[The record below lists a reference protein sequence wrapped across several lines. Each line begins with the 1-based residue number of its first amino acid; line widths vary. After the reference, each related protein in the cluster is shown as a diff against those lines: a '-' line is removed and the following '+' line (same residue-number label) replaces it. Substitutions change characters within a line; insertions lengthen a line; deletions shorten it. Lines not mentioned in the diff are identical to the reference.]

1 MNHAHRSDRR
11 VAGTVLAVG
20 AAGSLLLLPLSVAP
34 ASAATPAMAAVPQ
47 GITPAGMNSTPV
59 FPVKAS
65 KKEIVSFVL
74 KERNE
79 ASLERK
85 VNAGIY
91 SGFLTVKQ
99 FASTYGQPGSK
110 ISALEKYLR
119 RFHLKV
125 TSYGDGLDV
134 TATGTAGAF
143 NHALSVS
150 QSVFRTAAV
159 PARDGQA
166 ARPAVTFDATRD
178 KPLLPKSIASY
189 VEAVLGLDNYP
200 VAASNALHVQ
210 TTKLT
215 ARQARKAQGTK
226 NGQAATPFT
235 GNLTPANFATQY
247 DLSGPVAAAQGQGQ
261 TLGIITLAAMHP
273 SDAYHFWSA
282 DLGLTTLANRIKLDN
297 VDGGAKFGAKYD
309 SQESTLDVEQSGG
322 VAPQASIIV
331 YQAPNTDYGVIDAY
345 AAAASQNKA
354 GSVSCSWG
362 QSETL
367 LAAEDR
373 AGDETPTLIQAN
385 DEFFLEL
392 AAQGQSSFSAS
403 GDEGAYAATADLGSR
418 NLSVQSTSDSPWTTA
433 TGATTL
439 KGTIPLSTVNVN
451 IAAERAWGWDWAW
464 PHYKDFDQPNGRP
477 YKTEASF
484 AVTFV
489 TGSTG
494 GYSTAEARP
503 GYQQKIKG
511 IGSFHAVPYLKPA
524 DFRRTFGTSLKEPYA
539 WTVWDSKSKS
549 KTPPKVIAGTAK
561 TGRAVPDLSADGDPY
576 TGYELYYG
584 GLQDGWGGTSFV
596 APQLNGSAAVID
608 AYLGHRVGFWNPAI
622 YEFAASGSSP
632 FKPLDTSGASNDNIF
647 YTGTAGALY
656 NAGTGLGTPDLAKLA
671 SDFAGL

>member
-1 MNHAHRSDRR
+1 M
-11 VAGTVLAVG
+11 VAV
-20 AAGSLLLLPLSVAP
+20 S
-34 ASAATPAMAAVPQ
+34 Q
-47 GITPAGMNSTPV
+47 GITPAGLNAKPV

-91 SGFLTVKQ
+91 SHFLTVRQ
-99 FASTYGQPGSK
+99 FANSYGQTGSK
-110 ISALEKYLR
+110 IRALEKYLR
-119 RFHLKV
+119 KFHLKV
-125 TSYGDGLDV
+125 TSYADGIDV

-159 PARDGQA
+159 PAGDGRA

-200 VAASNALHVQ
+200 VDASNALHV
-210 TTKLT
+210 KT
-215 ARQARKAQGTK
+215 AKPTPRQARKAQATK
-226 NGQAATPFT
+226 KAQPGVTT
-235 GNLTPANFATQY
+235 YYGDLTPAFFESQY
-247 DLSGPVAAAQGQGQ
+247 GLSGLGTAAQGQGQ

-282 DLGLTTLANRIKLDN
+282 DLGITTKANRIKLDN

-354 GSVSCSWG
+354 GSVSSSWG
-362 QSETL
+362 ESETL
-367 LAAEDR
+367 LTAEAR
-373 AGDETPTLIQAN
+373 AGYETPTLIQAN

-392 AAQGQSSFSAS
+392 AAQGQSSFTAS
-403 GDEGAYAATADLGSR
+403 GDEGAYAATEDLGST

-433 TGATTL
+433 AGATTL
-439 KGTIPLSTVNVN
+439 PGTIPLSGGAVNVS

-464 PHYKDFDQPNGRP
+464 PYYKQFDQPNGKP
-477 YKTEASF
+477 YTSEAPF
-484 AVTFV
+484 AVSYV

-503 GYQQKIKG
+503 GYQQQIKG

-524 DFRRTFGTSLKEPYA
+524 DFERTFGTALKEPYA
-539 WTVWDSKSKS
+539 WYVWDSTSKS
-549 KTPPKVIAGTAK
+549 ATAPNVISGTAR
-561 TGRAVPDLSADGDPY
+561 TGRAVPDLATNGDPY

-622 YEFAASGSSP
+622 YKFAASGSSP
-632 FKPLDTSGASNDNIF
+632 FTPLDATGASNDNIF

-656 NAGTGLGTPDLAKLA
+656 NPATGLGTPDLQTLA
-671 SDFAGL
+671 TDFAGL